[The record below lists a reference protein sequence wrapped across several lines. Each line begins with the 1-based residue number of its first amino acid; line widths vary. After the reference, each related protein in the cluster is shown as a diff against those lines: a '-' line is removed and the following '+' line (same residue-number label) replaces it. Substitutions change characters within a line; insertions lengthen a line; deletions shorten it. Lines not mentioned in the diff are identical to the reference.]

1 MEIHNNDKII
11 IIITCKI
18 FKLGHIIKLS
28 EELIK
33 KIADYEFTYM
43 HTY

>member
-1 MEIHNNDKII
+1 MEIHNNDKIII

-33 KIADYEFTYM
+33 IADYEFTYM

>member
-18 FKLGHIIKLS
+18 YKLGHIIKLS

-33 KIADYEFTYM
+33 FADYEFTYM